1 MKLTD
6 FIKEIGEEIT
16 SEEFSICI
24 TQYNKD
30 LKADTYIH
38 DEYNYRPEFYKFLSK
53 SLIMK
58 KDKVHAD
65 ETKAPITVSQSY
77 VSELRLC
84 TGAVAGTP
92 CEHLII
98 RISNV
103 DKNIEDVLE
112 DFNKNYKDNPYFEQY
127 KDIFNRYTEKLE
139 EKER

>member
-24 TQYNKD
+24 AQYDKNI
-30 LKADTYIH
+30 KADTLIH

-53 SLIMK
+53 SLILK
-58 KDKVHAD
+58 KDKVQTD
-65 ETKAPITVSQSY
+65 ETKAPLTVSQSY
-77 VSELRLC
+77 VSELLLC

-98 RISNV
+98 RISNI
-103 DKNIEDVLE
+103 DKSIEDVLE
-112 DFNKNYKDNPYFEQY
+112 DFNKKYKDNPYFEQY
-127 KDIFNRYTEKLE
+127 KDILNRYTEKLE